1 MNWLV
6 SAQSWN
12 AKRVHSFRNRD
23 HWSGPTLQRAAP
35 RDATFIRCRPP
46 RDCPSASRVRH
57 ARRSSRHSAVSCHMT
72 ALTAPSTETR
82 RVDAL
87 RPNPLNPRAESHS
100 AGLDELADSIRAQ
113 GVLQPL
119 LVTSAGVVVAGHRR
133 LAAARLAGLS
143 EVPVV
148 VRDMDSA
155 QQQEIMLVENLQ
167 RQDLSA
173 VEEARAY
180 RRLLDDG
187 HTTAQL
193 ARRVGVPSARI
204 NARLVLLK
212 LDDQVQW
219 MFHRGDLPLTL
230 APVLIRITDPARQ
243 RQVATIAARRQL
255 TVPEIERII
264 ERGAGALLAAP
275 PRSGLPPDEPAKQGL
290 SPSRVVAL
298 DSLAQRA
305 ATSLTFGDLAD
316 VFGATCCA
324 CGAEDLPTY
333 CSACPMLEL
342 VNRVLART
350 PSSDGP
356 R

>member
-1 MNWLV
+1 MHV
-6 SAQSWN
+6 
-12 AKRVHSFRNRD
+12 
-23 HWSGPTLQRAAP
+23 AP
-35 RDATFIRCRPP
+35 RDGLSRRMTAS
-46 RDCPSASRVRH
+46 SAS
-57 ARRSSRHSAVSCHMT
+57 
-72 ALTAPSTETR
+72 STETR
-82 RVDAL
+82 PVNDL
-87 RPNPLNPRAESHS
+87 RPNPLNPRGELHV

-119 LVTSAGVVVAGHRR
+119 LVTPGGVVVAGHRR

-148 VRDMDSA
+148 VRDLDA
-155 QQQEIMLVENLQ
+155 VQQQEIMLVENLQ

-193 ARRVGVPSARI
+193 ARRVGVPAARI

-212 LDDQVQW
+212 LDEQVQW

-230 APVLIRITDPARQ
+230 ASVLVKVSDPIRQ
-243 RQVATIAARRQL
+243 RQVATMAVRRQL
-255 TVPEIERII
+255 TVPEIERIV
-264 ERGAGALLAAP
+264 ERGAGALQPIP
-275 PRSGLPPDEPAKQGL
+275 PRTSLPPDEPAKQGL
-290 SPSRVVAL
+290 SPSRVAAL
-298 DSLAQRA
+298 DNLATHAAISVSL
-305 ATSLTFGDLAD
+305 GDLAEL
-316 VFGATCCA
+316 FRATCCA

-333 CSACPMLEL
+333 CTACPMLDL
-342 VNRVLART
+342 VNRVLARAS
-350 PSSDGP
+350 SSDCA